1 MCCKK
6 YSQEKLDWKHIY
18 ENNYVKIIAKYQNI
32 KASLWLIIVNMTI
45 LIAGA
50 YVGMCDIINEKTK

>member
-1 MCCKK
+1 M
-6 YSQEKLDWKHIY
+6 
-18 ENNYVKIIAKYQNI
+18 KIIMLKQQLQNIYQNI
-32 KASLWLIIVNMTI
+32 KASLWLIIVNIVI